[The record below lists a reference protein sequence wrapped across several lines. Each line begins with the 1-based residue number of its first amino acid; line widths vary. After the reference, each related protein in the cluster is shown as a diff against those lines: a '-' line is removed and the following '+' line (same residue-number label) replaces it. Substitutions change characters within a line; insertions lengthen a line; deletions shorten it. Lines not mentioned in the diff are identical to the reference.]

1 MLTQSVATASILL
14 TEPTE
19 TVIATVNDIA
29 PVGAGAHNVEA
40 SYSGD
45 GSYSPEVSGTIPPTA
60 ALAPTVFAPTAGTY
74 STPLTITISECV
86 PWVNHLLL
94 GFWNRQHE
102 SLRAIPVQQEDITS
116 D

>member
-1 MLTQSVATASILL
+1 LPSSRAEFNEDGVSDLAMLTQSVATASILL

-60 ALAPTVFAPTAGTY
+60 ARRQLY
-74 STPLTITISECV
+74 SRPQQGLIPL
-86 PWVNHLLL
+86 H
-94 GFWNRQHE
+94 
-102 SLRAIPVQQEDITS
+102 
-116 D
+116 